1 MKDILVIAIV
11 FAVPISAIVSWA
23 KIKLRRLELEAGVG
37 GGRALEARVER
48 LEREKA
54 DLEERLGVLESIVT
68 MDAPVQ
74 ARTRIRVEAAQAAA
88 VASAEDD
95 AAALAAARV
104 VAAERRR

>member
-1 MKDILVIAIV
+1 MTEVLIVAIV

-23 KIKLRRLELEAGVG
+23 KIKLRRMELEAGAG
-37 GGRALEARVER
+37 GNRHLEGRLAL

-54 DLEERLGVLESIVT
+54 DLQERVGVLESIVT

-95 AAALAAARV
+95 AAALAAA
-104 VAAERRR
+104 AARRTAR

>member
-1 MKDILVIAIV
+1 MQDILIVAIV

-23 KIKLRRLELEAGVG
+23 KIKLRRLELEAGASG
-37 GGRALEARVER
+37 NRQLEDRLAR

-54 DLEERLGVLESIVT
+54 DLEERVGTLESIVT

-74 ARTRIRVEAAQAAA
+74 ARTRVRVEAAHAAA

-95 AAALAAARV
+95 AAALAAS
-104 VAAERRR
+104 RRASR